1 MRNNAF
7 TQLLVGLTALS
18 ILATAG
24 LAFYYVQT
32 VRKLNLLQSQAALL
46 NRNRTLVNA
55 LVNDT
60 VEYSKHNPSI
70 DPILQSVNIKPRPGT
85 APPPAS
91 PKP

>member
-7 TQLLVGLTALS
+7 TQLLVGVTALS

-32 VRKLNLLQSQAALL
+32 VRKLNYLQSQAAII

-55 LVNDT
+55 LVMET
-60 VEYSKHNPSI
+60 VEYSKRNPAI
-70 DPILQSVNIKPRPGT
+70 DPILQSVNIKARPG
-85 APPPAS
+85 APSS
-91 PKP
+91 PKPAKP